1 MKLDLTGINN
11 CNEYFT
17 SHYFNSIF
25 PNTAFDSIKGMT
37 EGMENLPWK
46 LLRGV
51 GKQYSVTSERL
62 QKASN
67 SHAARPSIKSLAD
80 GILSSLGYGE
90 ANPSLAEANDGS
102 KIPVYL
108 EVKKING
115 APLLWAILVE
125 CTEEILKGSSFEGA
139 KLDGFEEPYTPDFD
153 NESLVTKAFFGMDEP
168 PRWVMLIGGSGVVLL
183 DRNKWSQKRYLEFD
197 LDEIYSRKEETT
209 FIAMTALLGKDSL
222 CPNEGANILDSFE
235 DESQR
240 NASGVSTDL
249 KYALRESI
257 ELLGNEV
264 LYDFKVNKGR
274 DLENDPI
281 DAGELTLQCLRYM
294 YRMLFVFFIEARPE
308 LGYAPM
314 KSEVYMKGYSLEHLR
329 DIADLAREDTQSIGD
344 GYYLDNAIKKLFD
357 LIYNGYHPVS
367 ESSGEDDSVHD
378 AFRVEPLKAH
388 IFDPE
393 LTSMITNAKIRNTV
407 MLRILN
413 LMSTSRGDGK
423 SGKGRISYS
432 ALGINQMG
440 SVYEALL
447 SYRGFIAEEDLY
459 EVKRADDQ
467 FDELEVGYFV
477 SENDLEKYD
486 EAERVRYQFGP
497 NKGKLH
503 MYPKGSF
510 IYRLAGREREKSA
523 SYYTPECLTKCLVK
537 YALKELLKDKT
548 ADQILDL
555 KICEPAM
562 GSAAFLNESINQLAE
577 AYIERKEKELGQ
589 QIPFDQ
595 RFAETQKVKMYIADR
610 NVYGIDLNPTA
621 VELAEVS
628 LWLNTICEGG
638 YVPWFGM
645 QIMNGNSLVG
655 ARKQVYSRDAVIS
668 NHPAVIWYNNA
679 PKTVPYGSKRTDLGS
694 VYHFLLG
701 DPGMCEYNDKV
712 IRDLD
717 PDNIAKMKKW
727 RTTFCKPWGGISLA
741 TLQHLSKVIDDLW
754 TEQVLFIKKI
764 NQETADRLDVFGRE
778 DRGNHRHTSIKQKD
792 ETLHRIYKSEHQDN
806 AGCYARLKFAMD
818 YWCALWFWPIDKADL
833 LPSRDEFLLD
843 MTWILEGTKDHVAP
857 VFGIDTKKGRWTSDG
872 SGVQLNLFDF
882 MDGEDEQEP
891 ETEELGIV
899 DIDMLCDVSERLA
912 LVRKIAQENH
922 FFHWDLEFADIFH
935 DKGGFDL
942 IVGNPPW
949 INLEWIEEDVLSDFN
964 PLFTIKKSSVS
975 DIVAARNDTLS
986 SDPFRNAY
994 FAEYVSIAGEQSFLS
1009 GKQNY
1014 PDLIGQRTN
1023 LYKCFLPQ
1031 AWSFSS
1037 KTGVSG
1043 FVHPDGVYD
1052 DPRGGTLRRVLYPRL
1067 RYHFQFQNEKKLFS
1081 DVANRAVYSL
1091 NVYSNAIN
1099 EEFDSISNL
1108 FIPSTIDECYGY
1120 VDDGKPS
1127 GGIKDASGDWNTK
1140 GHSDRIIKT
1149 TREELLLYAALFDN
1163 SEKWE
1168 QARLPVLHSSTYLS
1182 IFRRFASQKRHVSDL
1197 GNGVF
1202 GTTCWNETNA
1212 QKEGLIVRDVHFPFS
1227 ADDAI
1232 YSGPHVGV
1240 GNPLFQTS
1248 QRNCST
1254 HRAFDVVDLTR
1265 IASNYR
1271 PRCNYSEKASP
1282 AIIESRMPTTGWG
1295 TKYSATYKVVSREM
1309 ANLAGERTVISAI
1322 YPPKVSHIYTLFG
1335 VCFEDIT
1342 QVPLLNGSLC
1352 SLPYDFYFKATGKG
1366 HINGDTINGYPLLDK
1381 TAYSDEIALR
1391 SLLLNCLTDDYRVLW
1406 EKCWKESFKDMGWS
1420 KTNERLSMTRF
1431 TSLKKDFSP
1440 SFALRTDF
1448 ERRQALVELDVLVAL
1463 SLGMTLDQLIS
1474 AYRIQFPVL
1483 QLYESDTWYD
1493 SKGRIVFTA
1502 NRGLSNVG
1510 LQRPDWDRV
1519 RDNKYP
1525 QTITIDDDTL
1535 PDGPIKKEITYYP
1548 PYDFCDREQD
1558 YRTAWEF
1565 FSKKY
1570 GGADK

>member
-17 SHYFNSIF
+17 SHYFSSIF

-46 LLRGV
+46 LLRNV

-67 SHAARPSIKSLAD
+67 SHAARPAIKALAD
-80 GILSSLGYGE
+80 GILASLGYGE
-90 ANPSLAEANDGS
+90 ANPYLAEATDGS

-108 EVKKING
+108 EVKKTNG
-115 APLLWAILVE
+115 APLLWTALVE
-125 CTEEILKGSSFEGA
+125 CTEEILKGSSFEGL
-139 KLDGFEEPYTPDFD
+139 KLDGFEEPYSPDFD

-168 PRWVMLIGGSGVVLL
+168 PRWVMLIGGSGIVLL

-274 DLENDPI
+274 DLENDPV

-344 GYYLDNAIKKLFD
+344 GCYLDSAIKKLFN

-367 ESSGEDDSVHD
+367 ESGSEDDSVHD

-407 MLRILN
+407 MLRIMN

-447 SYRGFIAEEDLY
+447 SYRGFIAKEDLY
-459 EVKRADDQ
+459 EVKRVEDQ

-537 YALKELLKDKT
+537 YALKELLKDRT

-589 QIPFDQ
+589 QIPFDH

-668 NHPAVIWYNNA
+668 NHPAIIWYNNA
-679 PKTVPYGSKRTDLGS
+679 PKTVPYGSKRTDLDS

-701 DPGMCEYNDKV
+701 DPGMCNYNDKV

-741 TLQHLSKVIDDLW
+741 TLQRLSKVIDDLW
-754 TEQVLFIKKI
+754 TDQILFIKRI
-764 NQETADRLDVFGRE
+764 NQETADKLDVFGRP
-778 DRGNHRHTSIKQKD
+778 DRDHHSHSSIKQKD

-843 MTWILEGTKDHVAP
+843 MTLILEGTKDHADP
-857 VFGIDTKKGRWTSDG
+857 DFGINAKKGWWTSDG
-872 SGVQLNLFDF
+872 SNVQLNLFDLL
-882 MDGEDEQEP
+882 DGEEEQEP
-891 ETEELGIV
+891 EAEELGIV
-899 DIDMLCDVSERLA
+899 DIDMLCDMSERLA
-912 LVRKIAQENH
+912 LVRKIAHENH

-935 DKGGFDL
+935 DRGGFDL
-942 IVGNPPW
+942 IIGNPPW
-949 INLEWIEEDVLSDFN
+949 IKIEWKEEGLLSDADPMFAVKRLTAAAAAKKRNDVLASVN
-964 PLFTIKKSSVS
+964 LKSS
-975 DIVAARNDTLS
+975 
-986 SDPFRNAY
+986 Y
-994 FAEYVSIAGEQSFLS
+994 FGEYVSLCGEQNFINAF
-1009 GKQNY
+1009 QNY
-1014 PDLIGQRTN
+1014 PLLKGIQTN
-1023 LYKCFLPQ
+1023 LYICFLPQ
-1031 AWSFSS
+1031 SFSFS
-1037 KTGVSG
+1037 NRKGVAA
-1043 FVHPDGVYD
+1043 FVHPDSIFD
-1052 DPRGGTLRRVLYPRL
+1052 DPKARELRKAVYRKMK
-1067 RYHFQFQNEKKLFS
+1067 YHFGFVNELKLFQ
-1081 DVANRAVYSL
+1081 DVHHNVHFSL
-1091 NVYSNAIN
+1091 NVYGSDGDVSFDTIGNLYSPETISRCYDNQDSDNDLGIRDSNGNWNRNGNKKRIVHVELPELEMFSDVFN
-1099 EEFDSISNL
+1099 GGED
-1108 FIPSTIDECYGY
+1108 
-1120 VDDGKPS
+1120 PS
-1127 GGIKDASGDWNTK
+1127 GTK
-1140 GHSDRIIKT
+1140 
-1149 TREELLLYAALFDN
+1149 
-1163 SEKWE
+1163 
-1168 QARLPVLHSSTYLS
+1168 LPVLQISEFVS
-1182 IFRRFASQKRHVSDL
+1182 ILEKVRVISRTMQTIRDDVYVSEMWHEV
-1197 GNGVF
+1197 NS
-1202 GTTCWNETNA
+1202 
-1212 QKEGLIVRDVHFPFS
+1212 QKEGLMVKDIHFPLTS
-1227 ADDAI
+1227 ASLVL
-1232 YSGPHVGV
+1232 SGPHISV
-1240 GNPLFQTS
+1240 GNPVFKASRREVTKNSDYDLI
-1248 QRNCST
+1248 
-1254 HRAFDVVDLTR
+1254 DLTT
-1265 IASNYR
+1265 IPVDYMQ
-1271 PRCNYSEKASP
+1271 RCNYSLTSNGLALLKEVK
-1282 AIIESRMPTTGWG
+1282 TGWG
-1295 TKYSATYKVVSREM
+1295 ESPMKYYRVACRKMLSIT
-1309 ANLAGERTVISAI
+1309 GERALIPALI
-1322 YPPKVSHIYTLFG
+1322 APNVSHINGIIDFTFKD
-1335 VCFEDIT
+1335 EKDA
-1342 QVPLLNGSLC
+1342 LLVAGLWA
-1352 SLPYDFYFKATGKG
+1352 SLPYDFLIKIMGKDNLNYDAVG
-1366 HINGDTINGYPLLDK
+1366 CLPVQHTKFDKEIYSRILSLTCLTNAYSALYEHFYSDDYKSIEWSKVDARLDK
-1381 TAYSDEIALR
+1381 GFFGRLSKA
-1391 SLLLNCLTDDYRVLW
+1391 
-1406 EKCWKESFKDMGWS
+1406 WS
-1420 KTNERLSMTRF
+1420 KE
-1431 TSLKKDFSP
+1431 
-1440 SFALRTDF
+1440 FALRT
-1448 ERRQALVELDVLVAL
+1448 EYARRQALVELDVLSAM
-1463 SLGMTLDQLIS
+1463 SLGLTLDELIS
-1474 AYRIQFPVL
+1474 MYKIQFYVL
-1483 QLYESDTWYD
+1483 VDNENDTWYD
-1493 SKGRIVFTA
+1493 AGGRVVFKPR
-1502 NRGLSNVG
+1502 NQSGLTRPEFEAAISAGSTFVNKTVTEDTLVNG
-1510 LQRPDWDRV
+1510 PTQRTVQYIAPFTKCDRV
-1519 RDNKYP
+1519 
-1525 QTITIDDDTL
+1525 
-1535 PDGPIKKEITYYP
+1535 E
-1548 PYDFCDREQD
+1548 D
-1558 YRTAWEF
+1558 YKTAWEF